1 MAVLV
6 KAVLTSAAAA
16 AVALSMAACG
26 SSTSST
32 ASSAASAA
40 SSAASAVSSAASSA
54 ASVASS
60 AASSAVS
67 SASEAAGAAAAQGS
81 LASVCTEIDTL
92 MMGNPD
98 ADPAGTAKQLESI
111 KEKITTPD
119 ADLVENLAAAYTAIA
134 ANPTDTDAQNK
145 VSTSARALGAGCQSA
160 TGAPAHN

>member
-16 AVALSMAACG
+16 AVALSIAAC
-26 SSTSST
+26 SNTTSST
-32 ASSAASAA
+32 ASSA

-54 ASVASS
+54 GSAASS
-60 AASSAVS
+60 AASSVVS
-67 SASEAAGAAAAQGS
+67 SASEAAGAAPAAGT

-98 ADPAGTAKQLESI
+98 ADPAGTAKQLEAI

-119 ADLVENLAAAYTAIA
+119 ADLVENLASAYTAIA
-134 ANPTDTDAQNK
+134 ANPTDVDAQNK
-145 VSTSARALGAGCQSA
+145 VSTSASALGAGCQSA